1 GFVPPRFAAR
11 RPPEACQAKLY
22 LRVEELMVSRRL
34 ALRGGVLGAIGSIL
48 AGGEAGAEP
57 AAGAAAQRSDE
68 GSDRI
73 ASAID
78 KLRDEVH
85 NERLFTEITAIR
97 EAQKS
102 FLRVNLKFPDYI
114 DVGSDIWFAIYDWHV
129 RWQQPLTIGR
139 DPLNRYTIVLNQT
152 AVVLRPDSLP
162 SYVGIPYDGK

>member
-1 GFVPPRFAAR
+1 
-11 RPPEACQAKLY
+11 
-22 LRVEELMVSRRL
+22 M
-34 ALRGGVLGAIGSIL
+34 LGAVGSIL
-48 AGGEAGAEP
+48 AGGDARAEP
-57 AAGAAAQRSDE
+57 AAAAGGAQRSDE

-85 NERLFTEITAIR
+85 NEQLFSEIAAIR

-114 DVGSDIWFAIYDWHV
+114 DVGSDIWFAVYDWHV

-139 DPLNRYTIVLNQT
+139 DPVNRYTIVINQT
-152 AVVLRPDSLP
+152 AVVLRPDSLAN
-162 SYVGIPYDGK
+162 YVGIPYDSK

>member
-1 GFVPPRFAAR
+1 
-11 RPPEACQAKLY
+11 
-22 LRVEELMVSRRL
+22 MVSRRL
-34 ALRGGVLGAIGSIL
+34 ALRGGILGAVGGIL
-48 AGGEAGAEP
+48 AGGDARAEP
-57 AAGAAAQRSDE
+57 AGGAAAAQRSDE

-73 ASAID
+73 ATAID

-85 NERLFTEITAIR
+85 SEQLFTEITAVR

-114 DVGSDIWFAIYDWHV
+114 DVGSDIWFAVYDWHV

-152 AVVLRPDSLP
+152 AVVLRPDSLAN
-162 SYVGIPYDGK
+162 YVGIPYDNK

>member
-1 GFVPPRFAAR
+1 
-11 RPPEACQAKLY
+11 
-22 LRVEELMVSRRL
+22 MISRRL
-34 ALRGGVLGAIGSIL
+34 ALRGGVLGAVGGIM
-48 AGGEAGAEP
+48 AGGDARATP
-57 AAGAAAQRSDE
+57 AAAAAQRSDE

-73 ASAID
+73 ATAID

-85 NERLFTEITAIR
+85 NEQLFTEIAAIR
-97 EAQKS
+97 DAQKS

-114 DVGSDIWFAIYDWHV
+114 DVGSDIWFAVYDWHV

-152 AVVLRPDSLP
+152 AVVLRPDSLA

>member
-1 GFVPPRFAAR
+1 
-11 RPPEACQAKLY
+11 
-22 LRVEELMVSRRL
+22 MVSRRL
-34 ALRGGVLGAIGSIL
+34 AVRGGVLGALGSIL
-48 AGGEAGAEP
+48 AGSDARAEP
-57 AAGAAAQRSDE
+57 AAAAAAAQRSDE

-73 ASAID
+73 ATAID

-85 NERLFTEITAIR
+85 SERLFTEIGAIR

-102 FLRVNLKFPDYI
+102 FLRVNLKFPDYL

-139 DPLNRYTIVLNQT
+139 DPLNRYTIVLTQT

-162 SYVGIPYDGK
+162 SYVGIPYDSK